1 VWTFEHSVECN
12 VDRDFAWQFWTNVS
26 NWPLVDSSVESA
38 TLDGPFQSGAQGTTK
53 PRGGEAVHWQLEHV
67 HAGRSAVVVI
77 HLSGAALRFAWRFED
92 RGVRSVRMT
101 QRVNIEGER
110 AQDYIST
117 AAPELE
123 RGMPA
128 GMRRLA
134 DAMEQLALGAALGRR
149 FAFF

>member
-1 VWTFEHSVECN
+1 MWAFEHSVECK

-53 PRGGEAVHWQLEHV
+53 PRGGEAVHWQLEDVHV
-67 HAGRSAVVVI
+67 GGSAIVVI
-77 HLSGAALRFAWRFED
+77 HLSGAALRFASRFED
-92 RGVRSVRMT
+92 CGVRSVRMT
-101 QRVNIEGER
+101 QRVSIEDER

-123 RGMPA
+123 KGMPA

-134 DAMEQLALGAALGRR
+134 DAMEQLALGASLGRWLAL
-149 FAFF
+149 F